1 MLGSGRVFISM
12 VLLGAA
18 WLSQSVE
25 ARELRISHQWSAD
38 IDARDRAARVFVAE
52 VKKRAPQI
60 NFSIHPRSALGI
72 KPIEQFDALV
82 EGRAEL
88 AIYPLFY
95 GTKKVPEFS
104 IGLLPGVPANTE
116 LASLLKGSE
125 FEEQIQA
132 LAMENGV
139 RILTWWWLGGGFASR
154 AQEIAGPESVRDI
167 NVRTGD
173 PYFDLMAQAAGA
185 DTLSMASTEIAKKM
199 EEGALDAALTSY
211 ESLVSFK
218 IYERSKHATLG
229 GYGIWTSFQPLIMS
243 RAAWEALSPEEQ
255 RAFEEAAEVSNAYF
269 VETQRDALR
278 TAVDAFSKAGA
289 KVRELSFEEYADWLT
304 TAKVSSWEEYRK
316 ISPVASGLFVSMLR
330 SFIDSDKRATK
341 ANASPAVAP
350 KAAAPQPKAA
360 VPQPKTAAPQPR
372 PAAAQPTA
380 TPPKA
385 AAPAAAPKA
394 ANPAAAVASPPKA
407 VVQPKAPAQPA
418 TVRPQAKTAVPPQP
432 AAPQAKPVVK

>member
-82 EGRAEL
+82 DGRAEL

-243 RAAWEALSPEEQ
+243 RTAWEALTPEEQ
-255 RAFEEAAEVSNAYF
+255 RA
-269 VETQRDALR
+269 
-278 TAVDAFSKAGA
+278 
-289 KVRELSFEEYADWLT
+289 FEEYADWLT

-341 ANASPAVAP
+341 ANASPPVAP

-372 PAAAQPTA
+372 PAAAQPATA

-385 AAPAAAPKA
+385 AAPAAPPKA